1 MTTTINASTTA
12 GLVNT
17 ADTSGVLA
25 LQTAGTTAISI
36 DASQNVN
43 FAGTAQRITGDFSNA
58 TVANRL
64 IFQTSTVNA
73 GTNISFIP
81 SGTNT
86 NASLQIHN
94 NSDTTNYSFAH
105 IIGNASEVR
114 FASNIAGTG
123 TYLPMTFYTGG
134 SERMRINSGA
144 PILCLAGGSTTATGT
159 GIAFPATVSLSSDA
173 NTLDDYEEGTWT
185 PSLGGNT
192 TYTGRTGTYTK
203 IGNTVRVYLEVIV
216 NLIGTGSA
224 TTVSGFPFS
233 PSGNDAGCVSYF
245 DTLNAS
251 VYWLTIQMQSG
262 GNCVFAGTTAATAT
276 IVNGVSIFRNG
287 ARIIGTVVYQT
298 SS

>member
-1 MTTTINASTTA
+1 MAVTLNASTTA
-12 GLVNT
+12 GLVQT

-25 LQTAGTTAISI
+25 LQTAGTTAVTV
-36 DASQNVN
+36 DASQNVGIGTSSPTN
-43 FAGTAQRITGDFSNA
+43 KLHVSAPANTQYGTFDAVTDVYAFTNYKVGGTTYGFIGDASGLVSGGTA
-58 TVANRL
+58 
-64 IFQTSTVNA
+64 
-73 GTNISFIP
+73 
-81 SGTNT
+81 
-86 NASLQIHN
+86 
-94 NSDTTNYSFAH
+94 
-105 IIGNASEVR
+105 GNLAVR
-114 FASNIAGTG
+114 FTG
-123 TYLPMTFYTGG
+123 AMVFSGG
-134 SERMRINSGA
+134 ANERMRINSGA

-203 IGNTVRVYLEVIV
+203 IGNTVRVSLEVTV

-224 TTVSGFPFS
+224 TTMSGFPFS
-233 PSGNDAGCVSYF
+233 PVGNDAGCISYF

-251 VYWLTIQMQSG
+251 VVWLTIQMQGG

-287 ARIIGTVVYQT
+287 SRIIGTAVYQT